1 MVFASTPD
9 NRFKEAA
16 AVLASWAGVRSE
28 WRGIEFP
35 VYYNEQPAE
44 QNYVAFVTND
54 SRPDFLKF
62 LPRVEAPAISI
73 VDAPNSLY
81 AKVLVIAGRNA
92 DDLLTAARYLATAD
106 AGIAGG
112 MVTIENFKGEP
123 DRKAYDA
130 PSWVNTDQKIPF
142 EKLSKYRGQLTSTG
156 LHPAPIKLDVRLP
169 PDLFMVNRSNAES
182 RPTLSLHASDGRRT
196 GPDAFPAE

>member
-1 MVFASTPD
+1 M
-9 NRFKEAA
+9 
-16 AVLASWAGVRSE
+16 
-28 WRGIEFP
+28 
-35 VYYNEQPAE
+35 
-44 QNYVAFVTND
+44 
-54 SRPDFLKF
+54 
-62 LPRVEAPAISI
+62 
-73 VDAPNSLY
+73 
-81 AKVLVIAGRNA
+81 IAGRNA

-169 PDLFMVNRSNAES
+169 PDLFMVNRSNVNLDLRYRYT
-182 RPTLSLHASDGRRT
+182 RPMGGEPAQMR
-196 GPDAFPAE
+196 FPAE